1 MKIIKKILITLVLL
15 LSLFFNTSTI
25 FAGNNLSTTFNANND
40 ELTVTVKNNSDKE
53 LSDVEYNLN
62 LPNEYTA
69 KYKVNPDYSL
79 SPQKETTFKVKVS
92 KVGNDV
98 SNNGEKGTKTFT
110 SSKKSLDNTG
120 LTSELAVGAIVVL
133 FLLVGV
139 LLYFKQRKVFI
150 ILLMAGLGTQLTPR
164 YSLASEKIRQSENFK
179 DNVSLLEKNISVSL
193 DISYLIEDNQN
204 NESNKKVDSD
214 SSINKNDSKENSN
227 DVDKKNNNENKSDN
241 GITNSDN
248 VPKEVVAAGFAYSGK
263 TNNVLEEKELKVF
276 DGDKEI
282 ATVKTDAEGYF
293 FTHLIQEKT
302 YTIKGEDFEVTV
314 TAKNT
319 GDYEHN
325 DVVGKITLGRV
336 QEDEYTKIKFK
347 PSVAFIS
354 EDIGYTVRENS
365 VVIEREY
372 KFKKGDKLVLAPN
385 HDNLTGLA
393 VIVDSSKTENGKTI
407 LSINRLEE
415 LDEILDDLEYN
426 ETFNINSMKLIPEP
440 GVEIR
445 EDSSDSLNRNSWSIN
460 RLTIPIKMDIN
471 GKPGY
476 VEGSV
481 IIEGNVGADIKLS
494 EKKMLIKPDLKIS
507 GQIKVGVESKIGK
520 EYKLD
525 KSKLNLNNNFNEE
538 KKFATLLRTT
548 YMGILTKVELYLV
561 LDAKGEVN
569 ILFKYGERL
578 QGDFGYKN
586 GLYKNFKISDKTLD
600 LSLNFYGNLF
610 TGPKFSTDFSILNA
624 KLGEIY
630 VKSGLEVEGFL
641 QVANV
646 NLYGKDSFFK
656 LPFAEMYGKAFWTT
670 KVGASLDLIKKE
682 EDKKEE
688 DKKEEDKKVRTPEYM
703 HRILIKDF
711 RDFINKDNIGDGKT
725 TDSRI
730 NMNNLDIYKNI
741 IEKYKKAIKDRGTD
755 DSRINMSAIDLSYTP
770 VLYKLGEKRMT
781 YGYYDI
787 NGDGQDELII
797 FGSQGIADIYT
808 IDFNDGVSKLLPEK
822 GAYGVSLHP
831 QITKDNKVVI
841 TGTEGGND
849 VGFDKHIFDVYDF
862 EKNSRSLRLLT
873 SVEGIGKT
881 FNRVYPNKEQ
891 MSLQD
896 FINNYEKK
904 YKQNIVDLSNINK
917 TTLIDKDTD
926 SSENIDH
933 VGGYSNAQLALIGRV
948 LVNAVTPTEGVALRG
963 LTMRKNGNSYI
974 TGLGNAASDVMV
986 ERTVNGISVLTPK
999 YSAVGEEKKFEEKA
1013 RYSYD
1018 ELSNIIGENTL
1029 DEINDLIKSLKE
1041 IGTYKVEEFE
1051 G

>member
-1 MKIIKKILITLVLL
+1 MKIIKKMLITLVLF

-62 LPNEYTA
+62 LPSEYTA
-69 KYKVNPDYSL
+69 KYEVNPDYSL

-92 KVGNDV
+92 KSGDNV
-98 SNNGEKGTKTFT
+98 SNNGSQGTKTFT

-120 LTSELAVGAIVVL
+120 LTSELTVGAIVVL

-164 YSLASEKIRQSENFK
+164 YSLASEKIRQTENFK

-193 DISYLIEDNQN
+193 DISYSIEGNQN
-204 NESNKKVDSD
+204 NENNKKVDSD

-248 VPKEVVAAGFAYSGK
+248 VPKEVVVAGYAYSGK

-282 ATVKTDAEGYF
+282 ATVKTDSEGYF
-293 FTHLIQEKT
+293 FTHLIQEKI

-325 DVVGKITLGRV
+325 DIIGKITLGR
-336 QEDEYTKIKFK
+336 ELKDEHTYMKIK
-347 PSVAFIS
+347 PSVVFLN
-354 EDIGYTVRENS
+354 EDIEY
-365 VVIEREY
+365 VIEGNTLKFNREINV
-372 KFKKGDKLVLAPN
+372 KEGDKVFLAPSHILPTGKSIVITKILRN
-385 HDNLTGLA
+385 EINLTIVEFTEITSLSEVLDSLNYSQNIGLQDLKFIPNENFKLDKVESKNRSEVDITDNLTGTYS
-393 VIVDSSKTENGKTI
+393 VTDNFKFSV
-407 LSINRLEE
+407 SI
-415 LDEILDDLEYN
+415 
-426 ETFNINSMKLIPEP
+426 
-440 GVEIR
+440 GG
-445 EDSSDSLNRNSWSIN
+445 SLNIDAKW
-460 RLTIPIKMDIN
+460 DIF
-471 GKPGY
+471 G
-476 VEGSV
+476 
-481 IIEGNVGADIKLS
+481 
-494 EKKMLIKPDLKIS
+494 
-507 GQIKVGVESKIGK
+507 
-520 EYKLD
+520 
-525 KSKLNLNNNFNEE
+525 E
-538 KKFATLLRTT
+538 KKFVIEPKLKTVGTVDYQLKDKKIEQISAPIGKFILITPAGVSVEFTVYVFAEANGKLKVRWTRTDNFDFSAG
-548 YMGILTKVELYLV
+548 Y
-561 LDAKGEVN
+561 DKG
-569 ILFKYGERL
+569 LFFKSDFKTETSL
-578 QGDFGYKN
+578 NLAGDFTFQQGLEFQPNLKAAGIKFASYK
-586 GLYKNFKISDKTLD
+586 FKVGPKIYGVGTMDLNTNTGENKVKFSGEISRLAFVGELEIPLVNVKSVKEFKLSTVKLTGSESSTEISDK
-600 LSLNFYGNLF
+600 LN
-610 TGPKFSTDFSILNA
+610 
-624 KLGEIY
+624 
-630 VKSGLEVEGFL
+630 
-641 QVANV
+641 
-646 NLYGKDSFFK
+646 
-656 LPFAEMYGKAFWTT
+656 
-670 KVGASLDLIKKE
+670 
-682 EDKKEE
+682 
-688 DKKEEDKKVRTPEYM
+688 
-703 HRILIKDF
+703 
-711 RDFINKDNIGDGKT
+711 NKIDNIIRKKDDKELSQET
-725 TDSRI
+725 
-730 NMNNLDIYKNI
+730 YENI
-741 IEKYKKAIKDRGTD
+741 IDKYKQAIRYRKTN

-808 IDFNDGVSKLLPEK
+808 IDFNDGVSKLLPEN
-822 GAYGVSLHP
+822 GAYGVSLYP

-841 TGTEGGND
+841 SGTEGGNN

-873 SVEGIGKT
+873 SIEGIGTT

-904 YKQNIVDLSNINK
+904 YKQNIIDLSNVNK

-933 VGGYSNAQLALIGRV
+933 VGGYSNAQLALIGRA
-948 LVNAVTPTEGVALRG
+948 LIRGSNPTEVDEL
-963 LTMRKNGNSYI
+963 KNFDFYKEGNAYF
-974 TGLGNAASDVMV
+974 TGLGNEASRIKV
-986 ERTVNGISVLTPK
+986 ERTRNGISVSTPQYNVNGERMK
-999 YSAVGEEKKFEEKA
+999 YVERVKYTYEELSDAVGDGDLEIIN
-1013 RYSYD
+1013 RIIN
-1018 ELSNIIGENTL
+1018 ELKNIG
-1029 DEINDLIKSLKE
+1029 K
-1041 IGTYKVEEFE
+1041 YKVEEFE

>member
-120 LTSELAVGAIVVL
+120 LTSELTVGAIVVL

-164 YSLASEKIRQSENFK
+164 YSLASEKIRQTENFK

-193 DISYLIEDNQN
+193 DISYLIEGNQN

-214 SSINKNDSKENSN
+214 SSINKNDLKENSN
-227 DVDKKNNNENKSDN
+227 EGDKNSNNNENKSDN
-241 GITNSDN
+241 GITNNDN
-248 VPKEVVAAGFAYSGK
+248 VPKEVVVAGYAYSGK
-263 TNNVLEEKELKVF
+263 TNTVLEEKELKVF

-282 ATVKTDAEGYF
+282 ATVKTDSEGYF

-319 GDYEHN
+319 GDYEHK
-325 DVVGKITLGRV
+325 DIVGKLTLGR
-336 QEDEYTKIKFK
+336 ELKDENTYIKIK
-347 PSVAFIS
+347 PSVMYIN
-354 EDIGYTVRENS
+354 EDV
-365 VVIEREY
+365 EY
-372 KFKKGDKLVLAPN
+372 KVESNSITIKGNYDLKSGDKLILAPN
-385 HDNLTGLA
+385 HTYLTGFAFTVDSVSISNGETILTGIPITTLDS
-393 VIVDSSKTENGKTI
+393 IVDDFK
-407 LSINRLEE
+407 
-415 LDEILDDLEYN
+415 YN
-426 ETFNINSMKLIPEP
+426 EEIDFNSMKFTPAEGVVVEKKDTSKMRSVNGTDRTTYKFKVNGVDVSVYFEGALSVDIDKNKNKYLVTPKVKAGVIGEKNPDIKPDKENEDKENKDKEEKEKEKDDEDHTDPNHTAMKLLRGTFPGYFGTTVESEVFWVVDGKGRYGIRIEADLSAEAKLGYEDKKYVFEP
-440 GVEIR
+440 KA
-445 EDSSDSLNRNSWSIN
+445 DFNTSLNLNLNGELYVGPKFVSEIKFLKTVNLVKFNLDRIGPLLWGRVKGGIN
-460 RLTIPIKMDIN
+460 FKNGKLTPDATGEIIAYASFKGNVEIPIKVLGENEKRIELFRY
-471 GKPGY
+471 KKGY
-476 VEGSV
+476 G
-481 IIEGNVGADIKLS
+481 
-494 EKKMLIKPDLKIS
+494 LKDNN
-507 GQIKVGVESKIGK
+507 
-520 EYKLD
+520 KLD
-525 KSKLNLNNNFNEE
+525 LNE
-538 KKFATLLRTT
+538 
-548 YMGILTKVELYLV
+548 I
-561 LDAKGEVN
+561 D
-569 ILFKYGERL
+569 
-578 QGDFGYKN
+578 
-586 GLYKNFKISDKTLD
+586 KNFK
-600 LSLNFYGNLF
+600 FY
-610 TGPKFSTDFSILNA
+610 P
-624 KLGEIY
+624 
-630 VKSGLEVEGFL
+630 V
-641 QVANV
+641 
-646 NLYGKDSFFK
+646 
-656 LPFAEMYGKAFWTT
+656 
-670 KVGASLDLIKKE
+670 
-682 EDKKEE
+682 
-688 DKKEEDKKVRTPEYM
+688 
-703 HRILIKDF
+703 
-711 RDFINKDNIGDGKT
+711 
-725 TDSRI
+725 
-730 NMNNLDIYKNI
+730 
-741 IEKYKKAIKDRGTD
+741 IEKYKQAIKDRGTD

-797 FGSQGIADIYT
+797 FGSQGIADIYAKNSNG
-808 IDFNDGVSKLLPEK
+808 DVVKLLPEN
-822 GAYGVSLHP
+822 GAYGVSLSP
-831 QITKDNKVVI
+831 QITNDNKIII
-841 TGTEGGND
+841 TGTKGGND
-849 VGFDKHIFDVYDF
+849 SGFDKHVYEVYDF
-862 EKNSRSLRLLT
+862 EKDSKSLKLLT
-873 SVEGIGKT
+873 SIEGIGKT
-881 FNRVYPNKEQ
+881 FNMVHPNKEQ

-948 LVNAVTPTEGVALRG
+948 LVKAVTPSEGVALRG

-999 YSAVGEEKKFEEKA
+999 YSAVGEEKKFEERG

>member
-1 MKIIKKILITLVLL
+1 MKIIKKMLITLVLF

-25 FAGNNLSTTFNANND
+25 FAGNNLSTTFNVNND

-69 KYKVNPDYSL
+69 KYEVNPDYSL

-92 KVGNDV
+92 KSGDNV

-120 LTSELAVGAIVVL
+120 LTSELTVGAIVVL

-164 YSLASEKIRQSENFK
+164 YSLASEKMRQTENFK

-193 DISYLIEDNQN
+193 DISYLIEGNQN

-214 SSINKNDSKENSN
+214 SSINKNESKENSN

-248 VPKEVVAAGFAYSGK
+248 VSKEVVVAGYAYSGK

-325 DVVGKITLGRV
+325 DIIGKITLGRELKDEHTYMKIKPSV
-336 QEDEYTKIKFK
+336 VFLNEDIEYVIEGNTLKFNREINVKEGDKVVLAPSHILPTGKSVIITKIKKKNNIETTLEFNLIEKLDDILDEFK
-347 PSVAFIS
+347 YNQYISLSEMQYEPTENFKAISDDKSGNRSTEYVTEKYQGTKTIVKGVTISFIIEGGLNIESDWKVFGSKKFIVEPRLKVALS
-354 EDIGYTVRENS
+354 EDINIAEEKIDTKLRLKPLIFVTYFGVKLETQLSLFVNA
-365 VVIEREY
+365 
-372 KFKKGDKLVLAPN
+372 KGDAK
-385 HDNLTGLA
+385 
-393 VIVDSSKTENGKTI
+393 
-407 LSINRLEE
+407 
-415 LDEILDDLEYN
+415 
-426 ETFNINSMKLIPEP
+426 
-440 GVEIR
+440 
-445 EDSSDSLNRNSWSIN
+445 
-460 RLTIPIKMDIN
+460 
-471 GKPGY
+471 
-476 VEGSV
+476 
-481 IIEGNVGADIKLS
+481 IKLS
-494 EKKMLIKPDLKIS
+494 TTNVINAKIGYDNGGIFDADLNNENNLDLFGSFTAHGGIRLKPDLSVLGLDVIETKLSIGPKYYGTGAAKINKNLFVNNRDERFS
-507 GQIKVGVESKIGK
+507 GEITGLSVLSEAEVKFLKYKGEKEFRFFNHKVSGNNKQTIENNKNNIKVS
-520 EYKLD
+520 
-525 KSKLNLNNNFNEE
+525 N
-538 KKFATLLRTT
+538 
-548 YMGILTKVELYLV
+548 
-561 LDAKGEVN
+561 
-569 ILFKYGERL
+569 
-578 QGDFGYKN
+578 
-586 GLYKNFKISDKTLD
+586 
-600 LSLNFYGNLF
+600 
-610 TGPKFSTDFSILNA
+610 
-624 KLGEIY
+624 
-630 VKSGLEVEGFL
+630 
-641 QVANV
+641 
-646 NLYGKDSFFK
+646 
-656 LPFAEMYGKAFWTT
+656 
-670 KVGASLDLIKKE
+670 
-682 EDKKEE
+682 
-688 DKKEEDKKVRTPEYM
+688 
-703 HRILIKDF
+703 
-711 RDFINKDNIGDGKT
+711 
-725 TDSRI
+725 
-730 NMNNLDIYKNI
+730 DIYKNI

-808 IDFNDGVSKLLPEK
+808 IGFNDDVLKLLPEN
-822 GAYGVSLHP
+822 GAYGVSLSP

-841 TGTEGGND
+841 TGTEGGNNA
-849 VGFDKHIFDVYDF
+849 GFDKHIFDVYDF

-873 SVEGIGKT
+873 SIEGIGTT
-881 FNRVYPNKEQ
+881 FNMVHPNKEQ

-926 SSENIDH
+926 
-933 VGGYSNAQLALIGRV
+933 R
-948 LVNAVTPTEGVALRG
+948 
-963 LTMRKNGNSYI
+963 
-974 TGLGNAASDVMV
+974 
-986 ERTVNGISVLTPK
+986 
-999 YSAVGEEKKFEEKA
+999 
-1013 RYSYD
+1013 
-1018 ELSNIIGENTL
+1018 
-1029 DEINDLIKSLKE
+1029 
-1041 IGTYKVEEFE
+1041 
-1051 G
+1051 

>member
-1 MKIIKKILITLVLL
+1 MIISIKSDKITFVSNVTLFEMSDIISKYYERKENIIMKIIKKMSITLVLF

-69 KYKVNPDYSL
+69 KYEVNPDYSL

-92 KVGNDV
+92 KSGDNV

-120 LTSELAVGAIVVL
+120 LTSELTVGAIVVL

-139 LLYFKQRKVFI
+139 LLYFKQRKAFI

-164 YSLASEKIRQSENFK
+164 YSLASEKIRQTENFK

-193 DISYLIEDNQN
+193 DISYLIEGNQN
-204 NESNKKVDSD
+204 NQSNKKVDFD
-214 SSINKNDSKENSN
+214 SSINKNDLKENSN
-227 DVDKKNNNENKSDN
+227 EGDKNSNNNENKSDN
-241 GITNSDN
+241 GITNNDN
-248 VPKEVVAAGFAYSGK
+248 VPKEVVVAGYAYSGK
-263 TNNVLEEKELKVF
+263 TNTVLEEKELKVF

-282 ATVKTDAEGYF
+282 ATVKTDSEGYF

-319 GDYEHN
+319 GDYEHK
-325 DVVGKITLGRV
+325 DIVGKLTLGRELKDEHTYMKIKPSV
-336 QEDEYTKIKFK
+336 VFLNEDIEYVIEGNTLKFNREINVKEGDKVVLAPSHILPTGKSVIITKIKKKNNIETTLEFNLIERLDDILDEFK
-347 PSVAFIS
+347 YNQYIS
-354 EDIGYTVRENS
+354 LSEMQYEPTENFKAISDDKSGNRGTEYVTEKYQGTFYPDKGISFS
-365 VVIEREY
+365 VVIEGGLNIESDWKVFGSK
-372 KFKKGDKLVLAPN
+372 KF
-385 HDNLTGLA
+385 
-393 VIVDSSKTENGKTI
+393 IVEP
-407 LSINRLEE
+407 RLKVA
-415 LDEILDDLEYN
+415 L
-426 ETFNINSMKLIPEP
+426 
-440 GVEIR
+440 
-445 EDSSDSLNRNSWSIN
+445 SSDINIAKGAIDKELRLKPLIFVTYFGVKLETQLSLFVNA
-460 RLTIPIKMDIN
+460 K
-471 GKPGY
+471 GEAK
-476 VEGSV
+476 
-481 IIEGNVGADIKLS
+481 IKLS
-494 EKKMLIKPDLKIS
+494 TTNVINAKIGYDNGGIFDADLNNENNLDLFGSFSVHGGIRLKPDLSVLGLNVVKTKLSIGPKYYGTGAARINKNLFVNNPDERFS
-507 GQIKVGVESKIGK
+507 GEITGLSVLSEAEVKFLKYKGEKEFRFFNHKVSGNNKQTIENNKNNIKVS
-520 EYKLD
+520 
-525 KSKLNLNNNFNEE
+525 N
-538 KKFATLLRTT
+538 
-548 YMGILTKVELYLV
+548 
-561 LDAKGEVN
+561 
-569 ILFKYGERL
+569 
-578 QGDFGYKN
+578 
-586 GLYKNFKISDKTLD
+586 
-600 LSLNFYGNLF
+600 
-610 TGPKFSTDFSILNA
+610 
-624 KLGEIY
+624 
-630 VKSGLEVEGFL
+630 
-641 QVANV
+641 
-646 NLYGKDSFFK
+646 
-656 LPFAEMYGKAFWTT
+656 
-670 KVGASLDLIKKE
+670 
-682 EDKKEE
+682 
-688 DKKEEDKKVRTPEYM
+688 
-703 HRILIKDF
+703 
-711 RDFINKDNIGDGKT
+711 
-725 TDSRI
+725 
-730 NMNNLDIYKNI
+730 DIYKNI

-1041 IGTYKVEEFE
+1041 IGTYKAEEFE